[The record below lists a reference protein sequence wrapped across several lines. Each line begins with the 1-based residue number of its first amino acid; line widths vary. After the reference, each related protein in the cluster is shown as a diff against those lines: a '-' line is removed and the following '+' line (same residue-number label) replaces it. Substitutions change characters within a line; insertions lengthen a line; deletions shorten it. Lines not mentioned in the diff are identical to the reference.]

1 MLEKFMC
8 PKLLQ
13 SDVKVPICNCSKI
26 LQCLFY
32 CFHAAVVLVV
42 SVVRNRLPKR
52 IDRLAGGRRG
62 QLVFCKQCYGKL
74 P

>member
-13 SDVKVPICNCSKI
+13 SDVKVPMCNCSKI

-32 CFHAAVVLVV
+32 CFHAAV
-42 SVVRNRLPKR
+42 SVVRYRLPKR
-52 IDRLAGGRRG
+52 IDRLAGRRRG

-74 P
+74 H